1 MVVALTIAATRLGE
15 MAPVGITVSRTPPT
29 SKGHDIPALA
39 RRIAKPSPSRVRL
52 FVGFPDDRG
61 LIFI

>member
-1 MVVALTIAATRLGE
+1 MVVALTIAATRLGKWRL
-15 MAPVGITVSRTPPT
+15 GVSRCPATPPI
-29 SKGHDIPALA
+29 SKGHDIPAPA